1 MNSNPRTRNFTLLIT
16 GSVLDSASPI
26 AGSLGSLACPPVQK
40 PRSSLTRM
48 TLIRFAG
55 FESRVIATVAQI
67 ESAEKQ

>member
-16 GSVLDSASPI
+16 GSVLDPASPI
-26 AGSLGSLACPPVQK
+26 AGALGPLASAPVQK